1 MSIAKKFISKF
12 ISGKSDSNID
22 FNDLRKLLLHFG
34 FRERIKGSHHIFN
47 KEGIDEKLIFNLVKS
62 YQKHI
67 RLNK

>member
-47 KEGIDEKLIFNLVKS
+47 KEGIDEIIN
-62 YQKHI
+62 I
-67 RLNK
+67 

>member
-1 MSIAKKFISKF
+1 MSIAKKFINKF

-47 KEGIDEKLIFNLVKS
+47 KEGIDEIIN
-62 YQKHI
+62 I
-67 RLNK
+67 